1 MDFLAEG
8 FRRALALLFS
18 GDAEV
23 YGIALL
29 TFRIGL
35 ISTVLACGLGIPL
48 GFMLATRPFWGRRA
62 ALTVVNT
69 ALAFPTV
76 VLGLLLYGLLS
87 RRGPLGAMGWLYTW
101 QAIALGDV
109 LLALPIAAALAAAAV
124 QGVDPRIRRTAET
137 LGAGRWRTAWT
148 VAREARFALAAVL
161 TTAFGHV
168 VAEIGAAMT
177 VVGPNGSGKSTLL
190 RLLALLER
198 PSAGRVLLNGV
209 VVTPGGAA
217 RRRVTL
223 VEQRPILFQ
232 ATVRENLEFG
242 LQVRGIRRAGVNRR
256 VENIAARLAIT
267 PLLGRRRH
275 ELSDG
280 EVQRV
285 AVARALAVEP
295 DVLLLDEPASSADRA
310 AALTLYRALAEERA
324 RRPMAVCL
332 ASHQLEDA
340 YRWADD
346 VRALADGRLSPVT
359 PENLFRV
366 ELQAAESGDLKHACV
381 GTVEI
386 AAMTD
391 KTGPAILAVPPTDI
405 FVSREPLASSAR
417 NTFPGRATSL
427 ARRRPDEGA
436 VHVTADV
443 GVELVAVIT
452 EEAVRDLA
460 LAPGSP
466 VVFSFKASAV
476 RVF

>member
-1 MDFLAEG
+1 MLE
-8 FRRALALLFS
+8 
-18 GDAEV
+18 
-23 YGIALL
+23 
-29 TFRIGL
+29 L
-35 ISTVLACGLGIPL
+35 IDV
-48 GFMLATRPFWGRRA
+48 RHEYDGR
-62 ALTVVNT
+62 
-69 ALAFPTV
+69 V
-76 VLGLLLYGLLS
+76 VLHLDRFAVPPG
-87 RRGPLGAMGWLYTW
+87 
-101 QAIALGDV
+101 
-109 LLALPIAAALAAAAV
+109 AAV
-124 QGVDPRIRRTAET
+124 A
-137 LGAGRWRTAWT
+137 
-148 VAREARFALAAVL
+148 
-161 TTAFGHV
+161 
-168 VAEIGAAMT
+168 

-198 PSAGRVLLNGV
+198 PTQGRVLLDGAI
-209 VVTPGGAA
+209 VTPGGPA
-217 RRRVTL
+217 RRHVTL
-223 VEQRPILFQ
+223 VEQRPMLFR
-232 ATVRENLEFG
+232 ATVRENIEFG
-242 LQVRGIRRAGVNRR
+242 LQVRGIRRTEVNRR
-256 VENIAARLAIT
+256 TENVAARLGIT

-310 AALTLYRALAEERA
+310 AALTLYRTLAEERA
-324 RRPMAVCL
+324 RRPLAVCL

-346 VRALADGRLSPVT
+346 VRALTDGRLSPVT

-366 ELQAAESGDLKHACV
+366 ELMAAPSGDLKHACV

-391 KTGPAILAVPPTDI
+391 RTGPAILAVPPTDI

-417 NTFPGRATSL
+417 NTFQGRVIGL
-427 ARRRPDEGA
+427 ARRGPGGGA

-443 GVELVAVIT
+443 GVELIAVVT
-452 EEAVRDLA
+452 EEAVRDLG